1 MQGDY
6 RCVHRKGIGY
16 LMYENEVS
24 SSDISGADMA
34 LSEVGVYEVVYQ
46 ATSDALLASQN
57 VTDGV
62 SITSGALNYFSG
74 ILENQLFPK
83 DYVCYVGDSYTYYDG
98 YSNRTA
104 YEYCMVFGDLFLS
117 TDGTTFEGSGKL
129 VRYRNYGNPVVY
141 WSDVENVSLAVPLY
155 YGRSNLGAYSG
166 IYQYD
171 YTGFFLLLAVLIGG
185 VTWIMKKIMRLDY

>member
-1 MQGDY
+1 
-6 RCVHRKGIGY
+6 
-16 LMYENEVS
+16 MYENEVS

-34 LSEVGVYEVVYQ
+34 LSSAGIYEVVYQ
-46 ATSDALLASQN
+46 ATSDALSASQ

-62 SITSGALNYFSG
+62 SLNSSALNYFAG

-83 DYVCYVGDSYTYYDG
+83 DYICYVGQSYIYNDSYTT
-98 YSNRTA
+98 RTA
-104 YEYCMVFGDLFLS
+104 YEYCMVFGDISLS
-117 TDGTTFEGSGKL
+117 ADGTTFEGSGKL
-129 VRYRNYGNPVVY
+129 VRYRGSGTPVVY
-141 WSDVENVSLAVPLY
+141 WEDVENVSLTVPLF